1 MTDIKYRKKHMPIG
15 HFLRWLAIL
24 ALILFLF
31 RAHYGS
37 KPWSLESVVHQAQS
51 SMEMPSASIA
61 SIMDSGRGI
70 QSVILLDREHSMF
83 HHMFVSRPFG
93 MLWENRGGTF
103 GMSLDPDVL
112 IDFKWGMSTFGTYRH
127 YYYIGQVND
136 SRVAHVKVIWHDG
149 YEQNAY
155 LTDGVYQAT
164 RAIERSSDDGQSP
177 VLKTHMIAYD
187 KKGTK
192 LYELTPEQ
200 REIKK
205 TK

>member
-1 MTDIKYRKKHMPIG
+1 MMEIKYRKHMPIG
-15 HFLRWLAIL
+15 HFLRWLFIL
-24 ALILFLF
+24 ALVLFLI

-61 SIMDSGRGI
+61 SIADSGRGI

-83 HHMFVSRPFG
+83 HHMFVARPFG
-93 MLWENRGGTF
+93 MLWENRGGGF

-112 IDFKWGMSTFGTYRH
+112 IDFKWGMATFGAYRH
-127 YYYIGQVND
+127 YYYIGQVHD

-155 LTDGVYQAT
+155 LTDGVYQVA
-164 RAIERSSDDGQSP
+164 RAIKRSSDDGQSP
-177 VLKTHMIAYD
+177 VSKTRMIAYD

-200 REIKK
+200 GEIKK
-205 TK
+205 TN